1 MILPELASGRGTI
14 GRRANGG
21 GGASLHKPTVYH
33 ARKLR
38 REMSSPEALLWGR
51 LRGAKLGFKVRRQ
64 HPIGPYV
71 ADFFIAAAGLVVEID
86 GDAHDYGERPTR
98 DSARDHY
105 MRERGYRVLRILAR
119 DVMRNLEGVLLFIV
133 EQVTSPLHHPSD
145 GPPPHAG
152 EER

>member
-1 MILPELASGRGTI
+1 MILPGTGRGTI

-71 ADFFIAAAGLVVEID
+71 ADFFIA
-86 GDAHDYGERPTR
+86 

-119 DVMRNLEGVLLFIV
+119 DVMRNLEGVLVFIV
-133 EQVTSPLHHPSD
+133 KQVASPLHHPSG
-145 GPPPHAG
+145 GPSPHAG